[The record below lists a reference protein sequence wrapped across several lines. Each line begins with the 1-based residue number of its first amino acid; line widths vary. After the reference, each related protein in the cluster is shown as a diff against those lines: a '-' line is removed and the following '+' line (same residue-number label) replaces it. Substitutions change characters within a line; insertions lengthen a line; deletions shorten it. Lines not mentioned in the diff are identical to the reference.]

1 MTSGV
6 PARYASP
13 MGILDDLRSSI
24 SRSLASSAAEQATKS
39 FEDKVEALA
48 DDFASAAEKE
58 LAEREAARS
67 GRLDALEEAAAGA
80 REERV
85 ARKAAAAEE
94 LARLKAAAGKAAA
107 GKVDGGG
114 AELDG
119 GPPSREL

>member
-1 MTSGV
+1 
-6 PARYASP
+6 

-39 FEDKVEALA
+39 FEDKVEAFA

-107 GKVDGGG
+107 GKVDGGE

-119 GPPSREL
+119 GPPAREL